1 MQPYERPY
9 PLFSLC
15 GLNCGLC
22 PRYHTSGSSQCPEC
36 GGPGFSD
43 KHPSCTVLNCAK
55 RHGCITYCFQC
66 TDYPCE
72 RYTSPSSM
80 DSFITY
86 KHVIRDL
93 EYARING
100 LQAYREKLDE
110 KVEILKYLLE
120 HCDDGRH
127 KSRFCTAV
135 NLLDLQDLREIK
147 EAVSHAAARRD
158 ADLTRTTDTWLDR
171 YTDIRGVS
179 LTLRKQKS

>member
-1 MQPYERPY
+1 
-9 PLFSLC
+9 
-15 GLNCGLC
+15 
-22 PRYHTSGSSQCPEC
+22 
-36 GGPGFSD
+36 
-43 KHPSCTVLNCAK
+43 
-55 RHGCITYCFQC
+55 
-66 TDYPCE
+66 
-72 RYTSPSSM
+72 M